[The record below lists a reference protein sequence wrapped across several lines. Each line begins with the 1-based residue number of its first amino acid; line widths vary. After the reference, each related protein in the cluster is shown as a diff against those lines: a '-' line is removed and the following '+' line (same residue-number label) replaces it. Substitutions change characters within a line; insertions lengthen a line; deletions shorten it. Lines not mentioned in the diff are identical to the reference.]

1 MNRRSRKTPNR
12 LPLPTPS
19 EAAFEKLLASFVLPQ
34 AQDDKAQDVLRQAQ
48 DDKQHARH
56 DGHVTDASLVI
67 PNSSKHQHERPP
79 NHDDRSGGESVD
91 EFVERLYRD
100 QKTYLE
106 RDRYSSIG
114 DAHSFHTK
122 IVGVSFEGRQ
132 DLVAGL
138 QLGHELTLERQP
150 ENPYDP
156 NALAVRYGRL
166 QVGFI
171 RKEVAK
177 HIAPRIDEG
186 LRYRARIESL
196 TGGTMD
202 RHRGVNVF
210 IERVYA
216 TRSEA
221 RPVLDRSHADRTTIR
236 SALLGEQRPRESQE
250 AVLARL
256 EAGKNTLAVMGTGR
270 GKSFCFQYPAACRAL
285 ESQQKTL
292 VLYPLRALANDQYEA
307 LLRRFDGLGI
317 RILRANGAI
326 SSEERV
332 ELMLALQDGS
342 WDIILSTPE
351 FLQFHRGA
359 FVGKSAP
366 SLLVIDEAHHLFE
379 SKHRE
384 AYGKL
389 GAALSALGRPQV
401 LALTATAGDA
411 AFKHIVRE
419 LGIEAWVVDP
429 TVRENL
435 HVVDARSK
443 KDKLA
448 YLRSLFEDGGKGIVY
463 CNSRSEAT
471 KVADGLRKTFR
482 NEAMFYHAGMNS
494 PDRAEVER
502 LFREGAL
509 RIVVATSAFG
519 EGIDLPDVRHVVLYH
534 LNFDF
539 TEFNQQAGRAGRDG
553 EHADIHLLFGEQDRR
568 INEFIIGR
576 EAPTLALLRE
586 IYKGMRGLASGGEIR
601 DLSFVDIARTL
612 DLDKANERTISVA
625 VRIFED
631 EGLVE
636 HGYDDAGRYLRF
648 LPFEGKVDLA
658 RNERFAEGE
667 AEREQ
672 FVRFSD
678 FVLTADA
685 TSLERIINRPIY
697 PDRVDLLK

>member
-1 MNRRSRKTPNR
+1 MNRRNRKTPNR

-19 EAAFEKLLASFVLPQ
+19 EAAFEKLLAEFVLRHPSSGSG
-34 AQDDKAQDVLRQAQ
+34 QDDK
-48 DDKQHARH
+48 
-56 DGHVTDASLVI
+56 S
-67 PNSSKHQHERPP
+67 
-79 NHDDRSGGESVD
+79 ESRESID

-106 RDRYSSIG
+106 RDRYASIG
-114 DAHSFHTK
+114 EAHSFHTK

-138 QLGHELTLERQP
+138 QLGYELTLERQP
-150 ENPYDP
+150 ENPHDA
-156 NALAVRYGRL
+156 NAIAVRYGSL

-171 RKEVAK
+171 RREVAK
-177 HIAPRIDEG
+177 HIAPRMDDG

-202 RHRGVNVF
+202 RHRGVNIF
-210 IERVYA
+210 IERLYA
-216 TRSEA
+216 TRGEASSISE
-221 RPVLDRSHADRTTIR
+221 RSHADRAAIR
-236 SALLGEQRPRESQE
+236 SALIGDQLPRESQE

-285 ESQQKTL
+285 ESSGKTL

-307 LLRRFDGLGI
+307 LARRFDGFGL

-326 SSEERV
+326 STEERS
-332 ELMLALQDGS
+332 ELMTALEDGS

-351 FLQFHRGA
+351 FLQFHRQA
-359 FVGKSAP
+359 FTGKSAP
-366 SLLVIDEAHHLFE
+366 ALLVVDEAHHLFE

-389 GAALSALGRPQV
+389 GAAVSALGSPQV

-419 LGIEAWVVDP
+419 LAIQAWVVDP
-429 TVRENL
+429 TVRDNL
-435 HVVDARSK
+435 HVVDARSGK
-443 KDKLA
+443 NKLA
-448 YLRSLFEDGGKGIVY
+448 YLRSIFEDGGKGIVY

-471 KVADGLRKTFR
+471 KVADRLRKTFR

-534 LNFDF
+534 LNFNF

-553 EHADIHLLFGEQDRR
+553 GNSDIHLLFSEADRR

-586 IYKGMRGLASGGEIR
+586 IYKGMRGLAPGGELR
-601 DLSFVDIARTL
+601 EMSFVDVARTL

-631 EGLVE
+631 EGLLE

-648 LPFEGKVDLA
+648 LPVEGKVDLA

-672 FVRFSD
+672 FARFSD
-678 FVLTADA
+678 FVLTADGL
-685 TSLERIINRPIY
+685 SLERIINRPIY
-697 PDRVDLLK
+697 PDRIGLLK